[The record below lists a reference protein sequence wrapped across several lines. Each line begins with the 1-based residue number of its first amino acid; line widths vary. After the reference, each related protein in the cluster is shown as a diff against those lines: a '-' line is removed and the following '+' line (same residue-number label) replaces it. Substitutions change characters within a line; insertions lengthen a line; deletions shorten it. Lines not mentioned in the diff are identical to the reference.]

1 MTTADAW
8 QDAMKAA
15 GLSKGV
21 IDWVSERVAAATET
35 AEDGGVAAVS
45 AGERHIVVSYQPG
58 SVNLRVLPPDATMGQ
73 ADADALSAAAG
84 LLATQRDGL
93 ATRIEAALNVEVS
106 GHGPRLEKGRTTESG
121 WLATVCI
128 CDDYAWPCPH
138 VLAAQ
143 MTAVKAAL
151 AAGQEADG

>member
-1 MTTADAW
+1 MTAHTSGQQHCPGPHDHCVQCW
-8 QDAMKAA
+8 NA
-15 GLSKGV
+15 GWEARGA
-21 IDWVSERVAAATET
+21 EHP

-93 ATRIEAALNVEVS
+93 AARIEALAV
-106 GHGPRLEKGRTTESG
+106 RLERGQDWHVETL
-121 WLATVCI
+121 WLARQ
-128 CDDYAWPCPH
+128 
-138 VLAAQ
+138 LR
-143 MTAVKAAL
+143 AAL